1 MNSHHLA
8 ARGDQLGLWD
18 WNLATNRVHFS
29 PRWVSLVGIDEH
41 HVGDTPDA
49 WLKRVHPDDIGEVR
63 RRIDEHLAGRARE
76 FDLPHRL
83 LHGDGTYRWT
93 SFHGVVLRNESGRAV
108 RLMGCHSDVTAE
120 KVADALTGLP
130 NRLLFMDHLA
140 RAIER
145 AKRNPA
151 HHFAVLLVDLGLT
164 DPCEDEAGVKA
175 PDPVLTAAARRLETC
190 LRAAD
195 GGASQSR
202 DHLVARLRGDDFA
215 ILLDGLADIDDA
227 RVVADRVLG
236 DLLASFMVGGDEAF
250 LSASIGIAVS
260 ATGYTRAETVMRDA
274 DTALHRARLL
284 GGARCEVFDTAIL
297 RSAQTEFQLDTDFM
311 EALARREFVLFYQP
325 VVSLATSR
333 VAGFEALV
341 RWQHPTRGLV
351 PPAEFIPIAEKT
363 GFIVP
368 LGKWIL
374 REACRQLKAWQD
386 SLPAAENVWVAVNL
400 STPQFDH
407 SSLVDD
413 IAEAL
418 HDAGLPAHCLVV
430 ELTEGVAMGNP
441 AAVKGLLM
449 RLRVMGA
456 KVALD
461 DFGTGQ
467 SSLAYLHQFPAD
479 KLKLDQSF
487 VCDMESRNDVRDI
500 VGAVT
505 TLAHKLGLE
514 VVAEGVETA
523 GQLAMVQSLACEYVQ
538 GAVFSKP
545 VDKER
550 AAALLR
556 LGLLPSPGSGRAAA
570 QSPDASP
577 QQGAPTYKTA
587 GRRPRMS
594 RALYVSAA
602 VLATLALAG
611 LVARFTARPP
621 SPVPAPTRPAVAQVA
636 PTTQA
641 PRAASDS
648 APVSAPVSTPVSEP
662 VSAPVSPAPLKTET
676 RSVRGRGPVPAGAP
690 TGTPATPAP
699 SAATPA
705 PSAAMTAPSAAMP
718 ASSAETPVVYSF
730 RLVHKHAL
738 RGCRGQLSVSS
749 AGVAFVPDKEA
760 DKSKDAFAFN
770 HGEFLH
776 SVSGDELTVKSNA
789 RTYRFKAADT
799 TGKDDGRARLQEIG
813 DRIARLRPA
822 PVVK

>member
-8 ARGDQLGLWD
+8 ARDDHSGLWD

-29 PRWVSLVGIDEH
+29 PRWLSLVGSDEH
-41 HVGDTPDA
+41 RVGNTPDA

-63 RRIDEHLAGRARE
+63 RQIDEHLAGRARE

-93 SFHGVVLRNESGRAV
+93 SCHGVVLRNESGQAV
-108 RLMGCHSDVTAE
+108 RLMGCHLDVTAE

-140 RAIER
+140 RAVER
-145 AKRNPA
+145 TKRNPA
-151 HHFAVLLVDLGLT
+151 HHFAVLLIDLGLT
-164 DPCEDEAGVKA
+164 DPCEDEAAVRA
-175 PDPVLTAAARRLETC
+175 ADPVLTAAARRLETC
-190 LRAAD
+190 LRAGD
-195 GGASQSR
+195 GGAGLSR

-215 ILLDGLADIDDA
+215 ILLDGLAEIGDA

-236 DLLASFMVGGDEAF
+236 EILSSFMIGGDEAF
-250 LSASIGIAVS
+250 LPASIGIAVS
-260 ATGYTRAETVMRDA
+260 ATGYTRAEAVMRDA

-284 GGARCEVFDTAIL
+284 GRARCEVFDTAIL
-297 RSAQTEFQLDTDFM
+297 RSAQTELQLDTDFM

-333 VAGFEALV
+333 VVGFEALV

-351 PPAEFIPIAEKT
+351 QPEEFIPIAEKT

-386 SLPAAENVWVAVNL
+386 SLPAVENVWVSVNL
-400 STPQFDH
+400 STPQFNH

-418 HDAGLPAHCLVV
+418 HDAGLPARCLVV
-430 ELTEGVAMGNP
+430 ELTEGVAMANP

-479 KLKLDQSF
+479 QLKLDQSF
-487 VCDMESRNDVRDI
+487 ICDMESRNDVRDI

-514 VVAEGVETA
+514 VIAEGVETA
-523 GQLAMVQSLACEYVQ
+523 GQLAMVQSLECEYVQ
-538 GAVFSKP
+538 GFVFSKP
-545 VDKER
+545 VDEER
-550 AAALLR
+550 AAELLR
-556 LGLLPSPGSGRAAA
+556 WGLVPSPGSGRAAA
-570 QSPDASP
+570 PSLVASP
-577 QQGAPTYKTA
+577 QDGAPAYETA

-602 VLATLALAG
+602 VLSTLALAG
-611 LVARFTARPP
+611 LVARFTAKPP
-621 SPVPAPTRPAVAQVA
+621 SPAPASSRPAVAQVA
-636 PTTQA
+636 PTAQA
-641 PRAASDS
+641 PRAAPD
-648 APVSAPVSTPVSEP
+648 
-662 VSAPVSPAPLKTET
+662 SAPVSPAPAKTER
-676 RSVRGRGPVPAGAP
+676 RSVSGRGPAAAEAP
-690 TGTPATPAP
+690 
-699 SAATPA
+699 
-705 PSAAMTAPSAAMP
+705 AAMP
-718 ASSAETPVVYSF
+718 GPSVATPVVYSF
-730 RLVHKHAL
+730 RVVHKHAL

-749 AGVAFVPDKEA
+749 AGVAFVPDKDE

-776 SVSGDELTVKSNA
+776 AVSGDELTVKSNA
-789 RTYRFKAADT
+789 RTYRFRAADT
-799 TGKDDGRARLQEIG
+799 TGKDDGRGRLQEIG
-813 DRIARLRPA
+813 AHISRLRPA
-822 PVVK
+822 PAAK

>member
-1 MNSHHLA
+1 MTPDHLA
-8 ARGDQLGLWD
+8 ARGDHAGLWE
-18 WNLATNRVHFS
+18 WNLATNRVHYS
-29 PRWVSLVGIDEH
+29 PRWAALVGGDERSL
-41 HVGDTPDA
+41 GNSPDE
-49 WLKRVHPDDIGEVR
+49 WLTRVHPDDIAEVR
-63 RRIDEHLAGRARE
+63 RQIDEHLAGRARE

-83 LHGDGTYRWT
+83 RHADGTYRWT
-93 SFHGVVLRNESGRAV
+93 SFHGVVLRNESGRAA

-145 AKRNPA
+145 SKRNPA

-164 DPCEDEAGVKA
+164 DRSEDEAGVKA
-175 PDPVLTAAARRLETC
+175 PDSVLTAAARRLETC
-190 LRAAD
+190 LRAGD
-195 GGASQSR
+195 GEAGLSR
-202 DHLVARLRGDDFA
+202 EHLVARLRGDDFA
-215 ILLDGLADIDDA
+215 ILLDGLAEIGDA
-227 RVVADRVLG
+227 SVVADRVLG
-236 DLLASFMVGGDEAF
+236 EVLSSFIVGGDEAF
-250 LSASIGIAVS
+250 FSASIGVAVS

-284 GGARCEVFDTAIL
+284 GRARYEVFDTAVL
-297 RSAQTEFQLDTDFM
+297 RSAQTELQLGTDFL

-351 PPAEFIPIAEKT
+351 PPEEFIPTAEKT

-386 SLPAAENVWVAVNL
+386 SLPAAGDVWVSVNL
-400 STPQFDH
+400 STPQFNH
-407 SSLVDD
+407 YSLADD

-418 HDAGLPAHCLVV
+418 NDAGLPARCLVV
-430 ELTEGVAMGNP
+430 ELTESVAMGNP
-441 AAVKGLLM
+441 AAVKSLLM

-479 KLKLDQSF
+479 KLKLDRSF
-487 VCDMESRNDVRDI
+487 VCDMENRTDVRDI

-514 VVAEGVETA
+514 VIAEGVETA
-523 GQLAMVQSLACEYVQ
+523 GQLAMVQSLKCEYVQ
-538 GAVFSKP
+538 GFVFSKP
-545 VDKER
+545 VGGER
-550 AAALLR
+550 AAELLR
-556 LGLLPSPGSGRAAA
+556 WGLVPSPGSGRAAA
-570 QSPDASP
+570 RAPDASP
-577 QQGAPTYKTA
+577 QEGARADETA
-587 GRRPRMS
+587 GRRPLMS

-611 LVARFTARPP
+611 LVARFTAQPP
-621 SPVPAPTRPAVAQVA
+621 SPAPASSRAAVEKAA
-636 PTTQA
+636 TTAQA
-641 PRAASDS
+641 PRAAPD
-648 APVSAPVSTPVSEP
+648 STPVSAP
-662 VSAPVSPAPLKTET
+662 VSAPVSPAPPNTKT
-676 RSVRGRGPVPAGAP
+676 RSVRGPGPAFAEAPAGSPA
-690 TGTPATPAP
+690 TPAASAATPTSSAAMPTSSAAMPAPAEAMPAP
-699 SAATPA
+699 SAAA
-705 PSAAMTAPSAAMP
+705 
-718 ASSAETPVVYSF
+718 PVVYSL
-730 RLVHKHAL
+730 RVVHKHAL

-749 AGVAFVPDKEA
+749 AGVEFVPDKEV

-776 SVSGDELTVKSNA
+776 AVSGDELTVKSNA

-799 TGKDDGRARLQEIG
+799 TGKNDGTARLQEIG
-813 DRIARLRPA
+813 AHISRLRPA
-822 PVVK
+822 PAVK